1 MNKSETPLPT
11 GQSWPEIKAA
21 LDRQRADVEKMPFP
35 RNIAA
40 LVDECLAKQPDAP
53 LWTFFEEPDGGAA
66 TYAEVG
72 QQIEQMAAALYS
84 LGIRKGSHVAVM
96 LPNIP
101 SFPIAWLA
109 LAKLGAVMV
118 PVNINYTGR
127 ELNYVLTDSDASYL
141 LIHSECLPAYRA
153 LEGEAPVKT
162 AQCVTFGATDG
173 DDVLGQTDE
182 SLREQAAPL
191 PQGLPEPALDDVI
204 NIQYT
209 SGTTGFPKGCLLT
222 HRYWITISLVASQRG
237 GPAEDLHNILA
248 AQPFFYMDPQ
258 WLTLMTM
265 RLGGEIFVARRAS
278 SSRFMDWVR
287 RFKIHYCLF
296 PEVVYQLPAQDNDA
310 DNDLRRISI
319 FGVSGS
325 QHAALEERYNVI
337 ARESFGMTEVG
348 GALFMPSEAT
358 HMVGSGACGLPAPFR
373 EAKIIDADGAEV
385 ADGEIGELCIRGP
398 GIMLGY
404 YKKPEANAASF
415 LDGGWFRTGDLF
427 KRDSDGFHTIVGR
440 LKDMIRRSG
449 ENIAA
454 REVET
459 VLVELPGVVEAAAVG
474 VKDPARGEEVKAYIV
489 LSEGMSAEDLPPETV
504 FEHCR
509 TRLAAFK
516 TPRYIEYRAELPKT
530 PSEKIAK
537 QLLIKEKPDLRQGS
551 FDRVSNAWL

>member
-1 MNKSETPLPT
+1 MPLT
-11 GQSWPEIKAA
+11 TRESWPDVKAE
-21 LDRQRADVEKMPFP
+21 LDRQRADVENMPFP

-40 LVDECLAKQPDAP
+40 LVNDCVTGQPDAP
-53 LWTFFEEPDGGAA
+53 LWNFFDETEGGVA
-66 TYAEVG
+66 TYGQVG
-72 QQIEQMAAALYS
+72 RDIENMAAGLYS
-84 LGIRKGSHVAVM
+84 LGIQKGSHVAVM

-101 SFPIAWLA
+101 AFPIVWLA
-109 LAKLGAVMV
+109 LAQLGAVMV

-127 ELNYVLTDSDASYL
+127 ELNYVLTDSDAAFL
-141 LIHSECLPAYRA
+141 LIHEDCLSAYRA
-153 LEGEAPVKT
+153 LEGEAPVKN
-162 AQCVTFGATDG
+162 AQCVTFGSTDAN
-173 DDVLGQTDE
+173 DVLGQTE
-182 SLREQAAPL
+182 KNLLEHAGPL
-191 PQGLPEPALDDVI
+191 PKDLPEPELDDVI

-222 HRYWITISLVASQRG
+222 HRYWLTISLVASQRG
-237 GPAEDLHNILA
+237 GPAEEIHNVLA

-287 RFKIHYCLF
+287 QFKIHYCLF
-296 PEVVYQLPAQDNDA
+296 PEVVYQLPAQENDS

-325 QHAALEERYNVI
+325 QHAALEERYDVI

-348 GALFMPSEAT
+348 GALFMPREAT

-385 ADGEIGELCIRGP
+385 ADGETGELCIRGP

-404 YKKPEANAASF
+404 YKKPEANDASF
-415 LDGGWFRTGDLF
+415 IDGGWFRTGDLF
-427 KRDSDGFHTIVGR
+427 KRDSAGFHTIVGR

-459 VLVELPGVVEAAAVG
+459 VLVELPEVVEAAAVG

-489 LSEGMSAEDLPPETV
+489 LSDGMSPDDLPPATI
-504 FEHCR
+504 FEHCS

-516 TPRYIEYRAELPKT
+516 IPRYIEYRAALPKT

-537 QLLIKEKPDLRQGS
+537 QLLVKEKQDLRAGS